1 MRQKMPHYFIRW
13 FTCSQTCILFFTPQ
27 QVEHVR
33 RHSKIR
39 LSENLIFLP
48 LYPCFH
54 STASGTHSQTFQTTS
69 WSKLRKRST
78 TINAQFNELN
88 EKSSIS
94 FSFYTRCIESER
106 AQSSTCWTVYPS
118 WNQKRGWCITIIAHH
133 MVVQV
138 LPPAGRR
145 PPIQDPDHQEKP
157 SPRKSSTWRRH
168 RATGP
173 SHGGRTHCG
182 KQWWL
187 FKLQNYFL
195 KENQISE

>member
-1 MRQKMPHYFIRW
+1 M
-13 FTCSQTCILFFTPQ
+13 
-27 QVEHVR
+27 EHVR

-54 STASGTHSQTFQTTS
+54 STASGTRSQTFQTTS

-118 WNQKRGWCITIIAHH
+118 WNQKRGWWITIKMYQSISKLKPEKGLVHH
-133 MVVQV
+133 HN
-138 LPPAGRR
+138 R
-145 PPIQDPDHQEKP
+145 PPHGCSGPTPCWTSTTCTRSWPPGKAF
-157 SPRKSSTWRRH
+157 SSQILNLAAAQGNWTITWWEDTLWE
-168 RATGP
+168 AMM
-173 SHGGRTHCG
+173 
-182 KQWWL
+182 
-187 FKLQNYFL
+187 
-195 KENQISE
+195 IV